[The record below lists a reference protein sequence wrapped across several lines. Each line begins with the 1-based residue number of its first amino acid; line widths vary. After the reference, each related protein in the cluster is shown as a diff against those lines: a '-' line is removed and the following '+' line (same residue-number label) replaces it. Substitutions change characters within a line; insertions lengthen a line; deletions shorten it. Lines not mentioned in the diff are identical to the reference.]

1 MIIICFP
8 ISFIF
13 SLVSQLFV
21 SQFCS
26 CWVASVM
33 WLTLCDPVDYSLPGS
48 SVHRIFQ
55 ARILEW
61 VVMPVSKG
69 SSWPRDQIPL
79 SCVSCIAGGFFT
91 SEPPGSPCLTFRDTE
106 LVEALPTQGC
116 EKVGCSSW
124 TTSLDTKGISGD
136 VEFLVVWDKKFSDLC
151 KYGPTSMWFWFVTLK
166 QVFIFPD
173 SSVSKESACNAGDPS

>member
-1 MIIICFP
+1 MLSCF
-8 ISFIF
+8 SH
-13 SLVSQLFV
+13 V
-21 SQFCS
+21 
-26 CWVASVM
+26 
-33 WLTLCDPVDYSLPGS
+33 LTLCDPVDCSLPGS

-61 VVMPVSKG
+61 VVMRLSRG
-69 SSWPRDQIPL
+69 SSQPRDQIPF

-91 SEPPGSPCLTFRDTE
+91 SEPPGSPCLTFRDPE

-116 EKVGCSSW
+116 EKGGCSSW

-136 VEFLVVWDKKFSDLC
+136 AEFLVVWDKKFSDLC
-151 KYGPTSMWFWFVTLK
+151 KYGPTSVWFWFVARK

-173 SSVSKESACNAGDPS
+173 SSVGKESACNADDSG